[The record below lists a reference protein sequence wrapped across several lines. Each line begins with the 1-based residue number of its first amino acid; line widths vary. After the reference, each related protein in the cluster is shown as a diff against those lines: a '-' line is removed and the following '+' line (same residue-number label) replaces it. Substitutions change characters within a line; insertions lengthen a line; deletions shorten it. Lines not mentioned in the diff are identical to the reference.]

1 MSIHYADIK
10 NSPRLQRLLQCLEAQ
25 PKETGGWIT
34 TRSIIQQADI
44 CAVNSAVTEL
54 RCNGYTVD
62 ARKSKVENA
71 WEYRLV
77 RMAGEQAVMPI

>member
-10 NSPRLQRLLQCLEAQ
+10 NSPRLQRLLQCLESQ
-25 PKETGGWIT
+25 PKESGGWVT
-34 TRSIIQQADI
+34 TMSIIEQAKV
-44 CAVNSAVTEL
+44 CAVNSAISEL
-54 RCNGYTVD
+54 RRNGFTVD
-62 ARKSKVENA
+62 ARKSKTGNA